1 MPKVIFI
8 IFIQAVS
15 ELEVIPY
22 SSFCC
27 KFRACHKT
35 INKYNELINIFG
47 MKKIFKSIFWAELL
61 LFHFE
66 KSRFSFQK
74 NGAYSYD
81 VKTFFG
87 FKFFFEKP
95 FYLHV

>member
-1 MPKVIFI
+1 
-8 IFIQAVS
+8 
-15 ELEVIPY
+15 
-22 SSFCC
+22 
-27 KFRACHKT
+27 
-35 INKYNELINIFG
+35 

-87 FKFFFEKP
+87 LKFFLKNHSICMFNYRP
-95 FYLHV
+95 LL